1 MTYIPKD
8 PMCWVQVPRL
18 NQRDWGFRKL
28 FLCKG
33 SPAPNKLIILLT
45 DAPDYEAY
53 LIMWSFTCFIG
64 CLFNTT
70 IADGKIMIWKG
81 EHNCWFHCS
90 EEASAKDKGHAS
102 AAIGLRCWRLMPYYT
117 LMHHNSFLLVLIF
130 SRWFARMRQRHI
142 HDTWHSRHPFRIR
155 DQQRQCQSN
164 QVEAMQLWWYHT
176 VGQLHLRRRS
186 EAPIR
191 TARSACTSAHRLI
204 MPKVSPIYYQEQ
216 LRRQWRRAAMAKKY
230 DDVTAAAA
238 NDVVWPMKPTN

>member
-45 DAPDYEAY
+45 DAPDYEAH

-81 EHNCWFHCS
+81 EHNCWFHRL
-90 EEASAKDKGHAS
+90 EASAKDWGAGGWCHITRWCITTAFCSCSYFQGDLRGCGNDIFTIRDTLVTRFEFAISNDSAS
-102 AAIGLRCWRLMPYYT
+102 QTRWRRCSCDGTILSGNFIYADGQRRLYVQQDRRA
-117 LMHHNSFLLVLIF
+117 H
-130 SRWFARMRQRHI
+130 RHI
-142 HDTWHSRHPFRIR
+142 
-155 DQQRQCQSN
+155 
-164 QVEAMQLWWYHT
+164 
-176 VGQLHLRRRS
+176 G
-186 EAPIR
+186 
-191 TARSACTSAHRLI
+191 
-204 MPKVSPIYYQEQ
+204 
-216 LRRQWRRAAMAKKY
+216 
-230 DDVTAAAA
+230 
-238 NDVVWPMKPTN
+238 

>member
-1 MTYIPKD
+1 MVIYLIKTNDYFLNGTDDLHTQGSDVLGSSTEIKPK
-8 PMCWVQVPRL
+8 
-18 NQRDWGFRKL
+18 DWGFRKL

-53 LIMWSFTCFIG
+53 LIMWSFTCFLG

-81 EHNCWFHCS
+81 EHNCWFHRL
-90 EEASAKDKGHAS
+90 EASAAS
-102 AAIGLRCWRLMPYYT
+102 GLRCWRLMPYYT

-176 VGQLHLRRRS
+176 VVQLHLRRRS

-204 MPKVSPIYYQEQ
+204 MPKVSPIYYQ
-216 LRRQWRRAAMAKKY
+216 AAVTKKWHW
-230 DDVTAAAA
+230 
-238 NDVVWPMKPTN
+238 NN